1 MSQSQTPDFFEYTL
15 RGIDAEYEADVR
27 AAKERRDKRIAQAHE
42 WLRSMG
48 NPAAYPTTTPKEDEI
63 PSSAESVNV
72 HAPLGNGAAANG
84 SGGSVVLKDIVP
96 RFVNEVMV
104 DPTVN
109 IVTQTDIKDRILA
122 HYAVPDDSVN
132 SLRVTITTHLNELV
146 EQGYLE
152 LVEKAK
158 AGRPNKYRKTG
169 KLF

>member
-42 WLRSMG
+42 WFRSMG
-48 NPAAYPTTTPKEDEI
+48 NPAAPPKEDEI
-63 PSSAESVNV
+63 SSPAESTNV
-72 HAPLGNGAAANG
+72 HAPHENGAANG

-96 RFVNEVMV
+96 RFVNKVMT
-104 DPTVN
+104 DPTVE
-109 IVTQTDIKDRILA
+109 IVTQPDIKDRILA

-158 AGRPNKYRKTG
+158 AGRPNKYRKTDTV
-169 KLF
+169 F